1 MSIKSEYKKLQKR
14 CKTFESQ
21 LLESHHDIGILDFTN
36 HKLEQEYNILEKR
49 LKEYEEIYLQN
60 ANDSFDKCIHDI
72 IAKYK
77 TQEGNDFYKSTVG
90 FLLSYIQALKSYSNG
105 DTKSIMQKIEHYKN
119 ETYEAKKELYEF
131 KMAKRKVLKRFSKAG
146 QELSSFENMINKSI

>member
-14 CKTFESQ
+14 CETLESQ
-21 LLESHHDIGILDFTN
+21 LIESHHDIGILDFTN
-36 HKLEQEYNILEKR
+36 HKLEQECKVLEKR

-105 DTKSIMQKIEHYKN
+105 DTKSIIQKIEHYKN
-119 ETYEAKKELYEF
+119 ETYEVKKELYEF
-131 KMAKRKVLKRFSKAG
+131 KMAKKKVLKRFNKIG
-146 QELSSFENMINKSI
+146 QELNSFENMIDKSI